1 MSEKDYGFLFWP
13 GTHWTTWGIYDTVQ
27 YALTGTYA
35 IAFDVSVANLNHFGL
50 INNPLPVEEAI
61 LAENSV
67 VTDLPTAQVSYSAIV
82 DGVESATTGF
92 LSSTGQA
99 KNPSRIIDMGRF
111 MQRVDIPQVTY
122 ADGALSGSIQGSNS
136 IDILG
141 MSQSM
146 FAFLRHVKTCSSLVL
161 KSYLKL
167 SHKLSLNLFLN
178 PTLNP
183 KCLLD

>member
-1 MSEKDYGFLFWP
+1 MNIYETAQINIRKWIQHIIMTSFCFFLHLGALSWVSEKDYGFLFWP

-61 LAENSV
+61 LAENRV
-67 VTDLPTAQVSYSAIV
+67 VTDLPTAQVSYSVII

-136 IDILG
+136 IDILVK
-141 MSQSM
+141 SPKPVPK
-146 FAFLRHVKTCSSLVL
+146 HV
-161 KSYLKL
+161 
-167 SHKLSLNLFLN
+167 
-178 PTLNP
+178 
-183 KCLLD
+183 